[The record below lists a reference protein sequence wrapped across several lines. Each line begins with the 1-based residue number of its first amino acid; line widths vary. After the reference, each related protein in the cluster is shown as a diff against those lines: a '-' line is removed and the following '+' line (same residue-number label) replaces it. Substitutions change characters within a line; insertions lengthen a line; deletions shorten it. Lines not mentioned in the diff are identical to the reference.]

1 MVNENTIQTRF
12 EGAYHALV
20 NSIFSKA
27 NGGIERA
34 VLDAYCW
41 MYSSWNIPQE
51 YKGAC
56 TGGDQVSCQTLLAKY
71 SNICQQKSLVMRK
84 KINLNFRC
92 TTAYVPTD
100 FTTKFLIMI
109 LRVVVYRVN
118 KTLYC
123 LPQT

>member
-1 MVNENTIQTRF
+1 MKTQFKLGLKARIMRTGKLQKFYIFQGKWWYRASSVGRILLDVFLLEHSTGIQRCLHRRRSGELSDFT
-12 EGAYHALV
+12 GK
-20 NSIFSKA
+20 ISK
-27 NGGIERA
+27 
-34 VLDAYCW
+34 
-41 MYSSWNIPQE
+41 
-51 YKGAC
+51 
-56 TGGDQVSCQTLLAKY
+56 
-71 SNICQQKSLVMRK
+71 QKNLVMRK

-123 LPQT
+123 HPQT